1 MTPSLKPME
10 TFLNLHA
17 HRPAASSSET
27 VIRNYILPLP
37 PAGHEEPE
45 YGQAFSAGIH
55 PWYIP
60 AHPEETLKELDRL
73 AASPFCKA
81 IGEAGLDKFVS
92 TSLFLQRELFV
103 RQAELAAAHRLPV
116 IVHCVKAWDEQLS
129 ARKDIPAAAVCI
141 IHGFRGK
148 PQLAESL
155 LGKGFYLSF
164 GFRFHPQSLTL
175 CPSDRLFFESD
186 EDSRPV
192 DTLYRTAAELRSC
205 TPEELRTQC
214 WENLVRIGPSSK
226 K

>member
-27 VIRNYILPLP
+27 VIRNHILPLP

-92 TSLFLQRELFV
+92 TSL
-103 RQAELAAAHRLPV
+103 
-116 IVHCVKAWDEQLS
+116 C
-129 ARKDIPAAAVCI
+129 
-141 IHGFRGK
+141 
-148 PQLAESL
+148 L
-155 LGKGFYLSF
+155 LYTS
-164 GFRFHPQSLTL
+164 
-175 CPSDRLFFESD
+175 PSPRD
-186 EDSRPV
+186 
-192 DTLYRTAAELRSC
+192 A
-205 TPEELRTQC
+205 
-214 WENLVRIGPSSK
+214 
-226 K
+226 

>member
-1 MTPSLKPME
+1 MPIDRRIFVGNCHPQLYPSFASCRTRRTRIRPSLFRRYPSLVYPR
-10 TFLNLHA
+10 T
-17 HRPAASSSET
+17 SG
-27 VIRNYILPLP
+27 RN
-37 PAGHEEPE
+37 PE
-45 YGQAFSAGIH
+45 RTGPSG
-55 PWYIP
+55 
-60 AHPEETLKELDRL
+60 R
-73 AASPFCKA
+73 SPFCKA

-116 IVHCVKAWDEQLS
+116 IVHCVKAWDELLS

-141 IHGFRGK
+141 IHGFRGN

>member
-27 VIRNYILPLP
+27 VIRNHILPLP

-92 TSLFLQRELFV
+92 TSLSLQRELFV
-103 RQAELAAAHRLPV
+103 RQAELAARHRPLRQSMGRTALRTKRHSGCRRLHHPRFQRQAPTGRKPFRQRILPQFRFPFPSAKPDALPV
-116 IVHCVKAWDEQLS
+116 
-129 ARKDIPAAAVCI
+129 RP
-141 IHGFRGK
+141 
-148 PQLAESL
+148 SL
-155 LGKGFYLSF
+155 LRK
-164 GFRFHPQSLTL
+164 R
-175 CPSDRLFFESD
+175 
-186 EDSRPV
+186 
-192 DTLYRTAAELRSC
+192 
-205 TPEELRTQC
+205 
-214 WENLVRIGPSSK
+214 
-226 K
+226 

>member
-45 YGQAFSAGIH
+45 YGQSFSAGIH

-92 TSLFLQRELFV
+92 TSLSLQRELFV

-116 IVHCVKAWDEQLS
+116 IVHCVKAWDELLS

-155 LGKGFYLSF
+155 LPQ
-164 GFRFHPQSLTL
+164 FRFPFPSAKPDALPVRPSLLRKRRRLTSRRHTIPYGCRTTL
-175 CPSDRLFFESD
+175 LYSGRTEHTMLGK
-186 EDSRPV
+186 SRPNRPV
-192 DTLYRTAAELRSC
+192 
-205 TPEELRTQC
+205 
-214 WENLVRIGPSSK
+214 V
-226 K
+226 

>member
-60 AHPEETLKELDRL
+60 AHPEETLKELDRR

-92 TSLFLQRELFV
+92 TSLSLQRELFV
-103 RQAELAAAHRLPV
+103 RQAELAAAQRLPV
-116 IVHCVKAWDEQLS
+116 IVHCVKAWDELLS
-129 ARKDIPAAAVCI
+129 ARKDIPAATVCI

-186 EDSRPV
+186 EDPRPV
-192 DTLYRTAAELRSC
+192 DTLYRTTLLYSG
-205 TPEELRTQC
+205 RTAHTMLGKSRP
-214 WENLVRIGPSSK
+214 NRPVV
-226 K
+226 

>member
-92 TSLFLQRELFV
+92 TSLSLQRELFV
-103 RQAELAAAHRLPV
+103 RQAELAAVHRLPV
-116 IVHCVKAWDEQLS
+116 IVHCVKAWDELLS

-164 GFRFHPQSLTL
+164 GFRFHP
-175 CPSDRLFFESD
+175 
-186 EDSRPV
+186 
-192 DTLYRTAAELRSC
+192 
-205 TPEELRTQC
+205 
-214 WENLVRIGPSSK
+214 
-226 K
+226 

>member
-92 TSLFLQRELFV
+92 TSLSLQRELFV

-116 IVHCVKAWDEQLS
+116 RKPFRQRLLPQFRFPFPS
-129 ARKDIPAAAVCI
+129 A
-141 IHGFRGK
+141 K
-148 PQLAESL
+148 PDALPVRPSL
-155 LGKGFYLSF
+155 LRKRRRPASRRHTIPYGCRTTLLHSGRTAHTMLGK
-164 GFRFHPQSLTL
+164 
-175 CPSDRLFFESD
+175 
-186 EDSRPV
+186 SRPNRPV
-192 DTLYRTAAELRSC
+192 
-205 TPEELRTQC
+205 
-214 WENLVRIGPSSK
+214 V
-226 K
+226 

>member
-73 AASPFCKA
+73 AAPPS
-81 IGEAGLDKFVS
+81 
-92 TSLFLQRELFV
+92 
-103 RQAELAAAHRLPV
+103 
-116 IVHCVKAWDEQLS
+116 VK
-129 ARKDIPAAAVCI
+129 P
-141 IHGFRGK
+141 
-148 PQLAESL
+148 
-155 LGKGFYLSF
+155 
-164 GFRFHPQSLTL
+164 
-175 CPSDRLFFESD
+175 
-186 EDSRPV
+186 
-192 DTLYRTAAELRSC
+192 
-205 TPEELRTQC
+205 
-214 WENLVRIGPSSK
+214 
-226 K
+226 